1 MLCIAHA
8 CGFAP
13 VCPPLLVR
21 ARATANI
28 GACVG
33 AKALFRRGEAHRE
46 LGDERAARVDFT
58 QALASARR
66 GHLESQTEAIQAA
79 LDNLEQRPKNSADTA
94 ALDDFIAAPAF
105 DGAKPLFIFKN
116 GFRGLGY
123 YRDGSE
129 DPSTTGKPTS
139 GNKAAAKGDKAAL
152 DELIGAA
159 DDGKPVQGWVERF
172 QEMVANYCR
181 RLKHHLYTSV
191 LPQGIAIVL
200 WMVLVTG
207 LFWLLRDSISIG
219 RTAELSAG
227 RHFTAADAFDNLTS
241 LGPLHLQSFWAPI
254 ASGPHMGSL
263 GLVAGPLGK
272 YALAVTNETLQLWM
286 FKNEPTGGVVPLVPA
301 VSRLFRLQPADA
313 AGSTIAAV
321 SVHAWDAGSDA
332 GWCVQS
338 LSHRRAHS

>member
-1 MLCIAHA
+1 VLCIAHA

-79 LDNLEQRPKNSADTA
+79 LDNLEQRPNNSADTA

-227 RHFTAADAFDNLTS
+227 RHFTAADAFD
-241 LGPLHLQSFWAPI
+241 
-254 ASGPHMGSL
+254 
-263 GLVAGPLGK
+263 
-272 YALAVTNETLQLWM
+272 M